1 MSWQYQLE
9 PWGKNT
15 EPSNRILWAGVSIIY
30 KLHIGS
36 VVSFVSTRATEVET
50 TEVGLSGAGML
61 GRTGR
66 CKSFDN
72 SANGY
77 ARGEAVVACV
87 FKKGQGAEDVE
98 NRVASFVSGFVNQDG
113 RSASLTVSWPGS
125 SCREFGSLAIECYCF
140 VSDLHL
146 EYRDVSAPCLIT
158 RESESCG
165 YPKVFFS
172 LP

>member
-1 MSWQYQLE
+1 ML
-9 PWGKNT
+9 NLAT
-15 EPSNRILWAGVSIIY
+15 EY
-30 KLHIGS
+30 
-36 VVSFVSTRATEVET
+36 FVSRIFCEQEFQSSTNCKRVPSSGSLVGFVKGNPTSQPS

-98 NRVASFVSGFVNQDG
+98 NRQASFVSGFVNQDG
-113 RSASLTVSWPGS
+113 RSASLTVSWR
-125 SCREFGSLAIECYCF
+125 CRGRCRAFGSRRIESPCY
-140 VSDLHL
+140 
-146 EYRDVSAPCLIT
+146 
-158 RESESCG
+158 
-165 YPKVFFS
+165 K
-172 LP
+172 